1 MRLPGVGGRTLGM
14 GMEQKGC
21 RRLVGK
27 DLATRMLTGLG
38 VWGRTSD
45 NRWTP
50 NRVRLLVD
58 DGLELS

>member
-1 MRLPGVGGRTLGM
+1 MRLPGVGGRTLSV

-38 VWGRTSD
+38 SGAAHLTI
-45 NRWTP
+45 
-50 NRVRLLVD
+50 
-58 DGLELS
+58 DGPQPSSASS